1 MASHRRPK
9 QPSRARISVLT
20 AAAATAVAISAQ
32 AGAAHATPKPT
43 KDQVKAQVD
52 QYNEQA
58 EVATEKLNGAKEK
71 QQTLQKQVNNLQDQ
85 VARQQA
91 EVSSMQGA
99 LGQLASSQYRSGGI
113 DPTVQLMLSSDPG
126 QFLDKASS
134 LNQVSTQQ
142 TDALKELQ
150 QKQRKLDQDKAEA
163 QDKLAELDRTAKDL
177 KAAKSEVQ
185 SKLAKARS
193 LLNTLTAQERAA
205 LQRAEAASA
214 RASRDA
220 ARTALSTTN
229 TSTGSATVSTAG
241 ASSHAAAAIAAA
253 QTRLGSPYVYGATG
267 PSTFDCSGL
276 MMWAYNQA
284 GVSLPR
290 TSQAQAGAGTY
301 VGTSISSAKPGDL
314 IIYYSSMSH
323 VGMYV
328 GNGQIIHA
336 PHTGAVVRYE
346 SATVMPIARIVRV

>member
-1 MASHRRPK
+1 VASHRRPK

-113 DPTVQLMLSSDPG
+113 DPTVQLMLSSNPDE
-126 QFLDKASS
+126 FLAKAASS
-134 LNQVSTQQ
+134 DQVSAQQ
-142 TDALKELQ
+142 ADALRRLQEQQRVLDQ
-150 QKQRKLDQDKAEA
+150 QKSEA
-163 QDKLAELDRTAKDL
+163 AATLAELDRNTGQL
-177 KAAKSEVQ
+177 RQGKSVMQ
-185 SKLAKARS
+185 SRLHEAQA

-205 LQRAEAASA
+205 LDAEDV
-214 RASRDA
+214 RASRGAERVDLGNLPA
-220 ARTALSTTN
+220 AHGYASVAVQAALSAR
-229 TSTGSATVSTAG
+229 GSAYVSG
-241 ASSHAAAAIAAA
+241 AE
-253 QTRLGSPYVYGATG
+253 G

-276 MMWAYNQA
+276 MQWAYARA

-290 TSQAQAGAGTY
+290 IASAQGTVGTRVPSLSQAQ
-301 VGTSISSAKPGDL
+301 PGDL
-314 IIYYSSMSH
+314 IIYYGGAH
-323 VGMYV
+323 VGMYI
-328 GNGQIIHA
+328 GNGMVVHA
-336 PHTGAVVRYE
+336 PRPGKVVE
-346 SATVMPIARIVRV
+346 VVSASSMPISVIRRV